1 MNIPTQI
8 SKCDECEFH
17 YLYADLD
24 GIHSGCRRPKGVIV
38 DCFGAL
44 ERREKTNGCG
54 CEGPAA
60 RISGPG
66 FAEVGGAGAEKEAPA
81 SPLPC
86 RCWAGER

>member
-1 MNIPTQI
+1 MNIPTHI

-60 RISGPG
+60 R
-66 FAEVGGAGAEKEAPA
+66 
-81 SPLPC
+81 L
-86 RCWAGER
+86 